1 MEYEMES
8 KIPDIKRLI
17 DIIPYQQKTYPKED
31 ALCDKAT
38 GEWRKHSINE
48 CKKIVDNFSL
58 GLLKIGIKKD
68 DKIAIIS
75 GNRTEWN
82 LVDLGTL
89 QVGGVVVPLYPNMS
103 EDNYQFIF
111 EDSEVKTVFVG
122 NKELWEKVGRVKKRI
137 SWKIDVYSFDE
148 VAGTPHWTEVSDLA
162 DQSLLSKLNSIKDSI
177 DEEDLATIVY
187 TSGTTGVPKGVM
199 LTHKNIVSNVK
210 SLSHV
215 LPINFNH
222 KVISFLPLCHIF
234 ERTAT
239 YYYLANGISVHYVE
253 STDKVSEY
261 LQEVKPNFFVTVPR
275 VLEKVYENIMAKGR
289 ELPGAKKAI
298 FGWALNLANH
308 FHPQGKNGTLYNIKL
323 SIARKLVFSKWKEAL
338 GGNIIGIMSGAA
350 ALQPRLCRIF
360 NAAGIPIVEAY
371 GLTETS
377 PGITSNRFEKGGNYI
392 GTVGPT
398 LPNVEVKIG
407 VNNEILCKGPNV
419 TKGYYKR
426 PDFTKEAIDEE
437 GWFHTGDVGE
447 LVDGKFLKITDRI
460 KEIFKLSGGK
470 FIAPQPIEN
479 KMKESLFIE
488 QIMVIGEN
496 RNFTAALVI
505 PNFKFIKYWAKKKE
519 LNLFTKKEIVNS
531 ADVKNRIWEDVS
543 HYNERFGKI
552 QQIKKFAL
560 IEDEWSVETGELTPT
575 SKIKR
580 RIIKEKYQDLF
591 EKIYSESE
599 TKHFV

>member
-1 MEYEMES
+1 MES

-31 ALCDKAT
+31 ALCDKAK

-48 CKKIVDNFSL
+48 CKEIVDNFSL

-75 GNRTEWN
+75 GNRAEWN

-111 EDSEVKTVFVG
+111 EDSEVKMVFVG
-122 NKELWEKVGRVKKRI
+122 DNELWEKVGRVKKRI
-137 SWKIDVYSFDE
+137 SWKIDVYTFD
-148 VAGTPHWTEVSDLA
+148 
-162 DQSLLSKLNSIKDSI
+162 
-177 DEEDLATIVY
+177 Y
-187 TSGTTGVPKGVM
+187 TSGTTGITKGVM

-210 SLSHV
+210 SLTHI

-239 YYYLANGISVHYVE
+239 YYYLTNGTSVYYVE
-253 STDKVSEY
+253 STDKIGEY
-261 LQEVKPNFFVTVPR
+261 LLDVKPNFFVTVPR
-275 VLEKVYENIMAKGR
+275 VLEKVYDNIMAKGR
-289 ELPGAKKAI
+289 ELPVAKKAI

-308 FHPQGKNGTLYNIKL
+308 FHPQGKNSLLYNL
-323 SIARKLVFSKWKEAL
+323 RLGVARKLVFSKWKEAL

-407 VNNEILCKGPNV
+407 VNNEILCKGPNI

-470 FIAPQPIEN
+470 FVAPQPIEN

-531 ADVKNRIWEDVS
+531 ADIKNRIWEDVS

-575 SKIKR
+575 SKLKR
-580 RIIKEKYQDLF
+580 RIIRDKYQNLF